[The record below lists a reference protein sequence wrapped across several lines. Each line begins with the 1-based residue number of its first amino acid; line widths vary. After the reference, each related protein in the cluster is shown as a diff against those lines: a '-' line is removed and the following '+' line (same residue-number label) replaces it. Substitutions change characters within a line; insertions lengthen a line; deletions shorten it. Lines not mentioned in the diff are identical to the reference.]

1 MAGPMSTQGARR
13 HPADE
18 AEEHQCSARLREKL
32 RARAELKSPQVVGQ
46 GGTWWGCSE
55 PLRPPSAPGLAV
67 QGDVAF
73 SFPSGNLH
81 ADTGQTDPPI
91 RFFSGLFIMLTWQK
105 QLTSKGPYVS
115 FPLLVSS

>member
-1 MAGPMSTQGARR
+1 MSTQGARR

-55 PLRPPSAPGLAV
+55 PLRPPSAPGLAL

-81 ADTGQTDPPI
+81 AD
-91 RFFSGLFIMLTWQK
+91 
-105 QLTSKGPYVS
+105 
-115 FPLLVSS
+115 

>member
-55 PLRPPSAPGLAV
+55 PLRPPSAPGLAL

-81 ADTGQTDPPI
+81 AD
-91 RFFSGLFIMLTWQK
+91 
-105 QLTSKGPYVS
+105 
-115 FPLLVSS
+115 